1 MGLPVF
7 FDSNVLIY
15 AFTQAGNKTNTAQ
28 RILSLGGAVNVQAL
42 NETANTLRR
51 KFNVGWPRIG
61 QIIDAI
67 LRISPNPLPVAL
79 ETHRAALRIC
89 ERYGYSIYDGLI
101 IAAAKEAG
109 CTTLY
114 SEDLQHGQM
123 VEGLRIENPF
133 VGSPAP

>member
-1 MGLPVF
+1 MGQRVF

-15 AFTQAGNKTNTAQ
+15 AFTQAGDKTDSAQ
-28 RILSLGGAVNVQAL
+28 QILSHGGAVNVQAL

-67 LRISPNPLPVAL
+67 LRACPHPLPLAL

-89 ERYGYSIYDGLI
+89 ERYQYSMYDGLI
-101 IAAAKEAG
+101 IAAAVEAR

-114 SEDLQHGQM
+114 SEDLQHGQ
-123 VEGLRIENPF
+123 VIEDVRIVNPF
-133 VGSPAP
+133 L